1 MNERLFPLSV
11 ENNLGIK
18 VQDAFFFSLFLLITL
33 RSKLIEFI
41 NSVYSILC
49 VYIYIYKASGEEEK
63 RGGGGKKRISGGSV
77 IKDTRDNIC
86 EKDRNR

>member
-1 MNERLFPLSV
+1 MNEWLFPLSV

-49 VYIYIYKASGEEEK
+49 VYIYIYKEEEK
-63 RGGGGKKRISGGSV
+63 RGGGRKKRISGGSV